1 MTGVDFSEVAIAE
14 ARKLSRDLGIHATFE
29 VRELSALQ
37 SEFSEGFDMVFTSH
51 GVLTWLSDLRVW
63 AEQLAGCLRPGGNFY
78 ISEGHPLVWAF
89 ADELPVDD
97 GGLRLGHSYLSQ
109 PKPSNFVESG
119 SYADREAE
127 TEINQTTEWSWGI
140 GDVVNALIASGL
152 RIDQLN
158 EHSLG
163 FYPASDKFIE
173 QDNGHCR
180 LPDGLHGKYQLT
192 FSIQAT
198 KI

>member
-29 VRELSALQ
+29 VRGLSALQ
-37 SEFSEGFDMVFTSH
+37 SEFREGFDMVFTSH

-109 PKPSNFVESG
+109 PKPSNFVESTG
-119 SYADREAE
+119 ATR
-127 TEINQTTEWSWGI
+127 T
-140 GDVVNALIASGL
+140 VKL
-152 RIDQLN
+152 RLKSIRQLN
-158 EHSLG
+158 GLG
-163 FYPASDKFIE
+163 VSG
-173 QDNGHCR
+173 QMWSM
-180 LPDGLHGKYQLT
+180 L
-192 FSIQAT
+192 
-198 KI
+198 

>member
-1 MTGVDFSEVAIAE
+1 MAGFSTAYLSELGDLQVEVLHTQCHWLIRFRWVIGADVIGVDFS
-14 ARKLSRDLGIHATFE
+14 RYSRAC
-29 VRELSALQ
+29 LQ

-140 GDVVNALIASGL
+140 RDVVNALIASGL

-163 FYPASDKFIE
+163 FLS
-173 QDNGHCR
+173 
-180 LPDGLHGKYQLT
+180 GL
-192 FSIQAT
+192 
-198 KI
+198 

>member
-1 MTGVDFSEVAIAE
+1 M
-14 ARKLSRDLGIHATFE
+14 L
-29 VRELSALQ
+29 
-37 SEFSEGFDMVFTSH
+37 FTSH
-51 GVLTWLSDLRVW
+51 GVLTWLSDLSIW
-63 AEQLAGCLRPGGNFY
+63 AEQLAGCLRKGGSFY
-78 ISEGHPLVWAF
+78 LSEGHPLVWAF
-89 ADELPVDD
+89 ADEEPVDD
-97 GGLRLGHSYLSQ
+97 SGLRLEHPYLSQ
-109 PKPSNFVESG
+109 PEPSTFVDSG
-119 SYADREAE
+119 SYADPQADTHANR
-127 TEINQTTEWSWGI
+127 TSEWSWGI

-180 LPDGLHGKYQLT
+180 LPDGLHGKYPLT

-198 KI
+198 KS